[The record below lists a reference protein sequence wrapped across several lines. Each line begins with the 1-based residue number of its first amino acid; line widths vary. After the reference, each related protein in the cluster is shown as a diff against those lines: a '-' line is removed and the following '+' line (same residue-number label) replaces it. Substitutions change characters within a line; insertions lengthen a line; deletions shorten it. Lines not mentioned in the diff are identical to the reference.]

1 MKNGAAANDGEK
13 AGGSVPVWRKELQ
26 FTQNRHVNGLD
37 FSIGVPDGFVVR
49 EDVEDSVLGTREFI
63 IYWPNAENP
72 DNVMDSPLAM
82 FAQPQ
87 YQSSEKPLSRE
98 NWQYVAQQFADQFAN
113 LGMAHDI
120 FSEDLENISY
130 VAYKAGHGTTMI
142 THTVTP
148 YHNFSLR
155 ITAGDD
161 QADQAFTKEMLDSW
175 MSTICPVAEDGGEET
190 GGKETK
196 LPEDEKP
203 GKRPEEITAEKKS
216 APKNRKPDQEAR
228 KSRRKPFEIR
238 GTLVPI
244 ENCTLDDR
252 GFLTKLCCDEEDII
266 LPEGIKGI
274 GKDAFLFALNTISVV
289 VPRGATTIEGYAFQ
303 SCYGVRYVFLPSTL
317 RTIEDKAFY
326 CCSRMK
332 SILIP
337 EGCTEIGAEAFRGC
351 DKLKNIYLPASL
363 QTIGEG
369 AFQTWNSE
377 TTIHA
382 PSGSV
387 AEAYALEHGLK
398 VDNKPSPTI
407 TIASG
412 VTLPSAAAPLQDE
425 QEMTQS
431 DSLSVETPLATE
443 AQSWVEE
450 QPCTDTQPLAEEQT
464 SDKAYVDQKKEE
476 KACLQEQLQIL
487 EQPSDSEK
495 EKQQRLAQLRAEKNT
510 CGLFQF
516 SKKKALDHQIT
527 VAEFELQVLQ
537 EQRDAEREKVTEEIE
552 HLTREI
558 EEYEQ

>member
-13 AGGSVPVWRKELQ
+13 AGGSVPVWGKELQ

-49 EDVEDSVLGTREFI
+49 EDAEDSVLGTREFI

-98 NWQYVAQQFADQFAN
+98 NWQYVAQPFADQFAN

-161 QADQAFTKEMLDSW
+161 QAYQAFTKEMLDSW

-196 LPEDEKP
+196 LPEDEKQ
-203 GKRPEEITAEKKS
+203 GKRPEGITAEKKS

-252 GFLTKLCCDEEDII
+252 GFLTGFHFCSEEEII

-274 GKDAFLFALNTISVV
+274 ATDAFLYTSQKISIV
-289 VPRGATTIEGYAFQ
+289 VPQGATTLEERAFR
-303 SCYGVRYVFLPSTL
+303 SCYGVRYVFLPATL
-317 RTIEDKAFY
+317 RTIGDKAFY
-326 CCSRMK
+326 CCNRMA

-337 EGCTEIGAEAFRGC
+337 EGCTEIGAEAFCGC

-363 QTIGEG
+363 QKIGTD
-369 AFQTWNSE
+369 AFRTWNPE
-377 TTIHA
+377 TIIHA
-382 PSGSV
+382 PSGSI
-387 AEAYALEHGLK
+387 AEAYAVENRLK
-398 VDNKPSPTI
+398 ADNKPAPTI
-407 TIASG
+407 TVASG
-412 VTLPSAAAPLQDE
+412 VVLSSAAAPVQDE
-425 QEMTQS
+425 PEMAVAEP
-431 DSLSVETPLATE
+431 LSIEMPLATDAE
-443 AQSWVEE
+443 PLVEE
-450 QPCTDTQPLAEEQT
+450 QPSTKTL
-464 SDKAYVDQKKEE
+464 VDQKKKE
-476 KACLQEQLQIL
+476 KKRLQERLQTL
-487 EQPSDSEK
+487 ELPSASEK
-495 EKQQRLAQLRAEKNT
+495 EKQVHLAQLHTERSA

-516 SKKKALDHQIT
+516 SKKKSLDQKINVT
-527 VAEFELQVLQ
+527 EFELQVLQ
-537 EQRDAEREKVTEEIE
+537 D
-552 HLTREI
+552 HREI
-558 EEYEQ
+558 EREDLIAEIQRLTQEIAEYEK